1 MNQYLLIKKI
11 SRLNKIIFI
20 ITFIT
25 IIFATFAIC
34 VGLNLISIGDTGI
47 SFNF

>member
-1 MNQYLLIKKI
+1 MKKLKYLD
-11 SRLNKIIFI
+11 KIILI

-34 VGLNLISIGDTGI
+34 IGLNLISIGETGI